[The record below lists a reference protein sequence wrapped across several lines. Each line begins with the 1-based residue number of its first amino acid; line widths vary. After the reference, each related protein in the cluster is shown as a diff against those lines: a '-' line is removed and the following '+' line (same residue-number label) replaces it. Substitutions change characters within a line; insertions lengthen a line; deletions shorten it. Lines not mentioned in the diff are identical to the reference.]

1 MAERTSQYVSTPS
14 FIADP
19 ASVDR
24 STGRQIDWDN
34 VPSSFAGAD
43 GKKVIPAGH
52 RVYETEDG
60 KIVPEPGDDG
70 DGNPVNELIGLIET
84 NAIEGDNS
92 AALSGYG
99 VIVGGVVYTELLP
112 EELEAEDLEALAE
125 VGTGF
130 AFETY
135 SDSRAS

>member
-52 RVYETEDG
+52 RVYETVEG
-60 KIVPEPGDDG
+60 KIL
-70 DGNPVNELIGLIET
+70 PVTQAEDPVFGLIET
-84 NAIEGDNS
+84 NAIQDDKS

-112 EELEAEDLEALAE
+112 EELVAEDLEVLAE

>member
-52 RVYETEDG
+52 RVYETAEG
-60 KIVPEPGDDG
+60 KIL
-70 DGNPVNELIGLIET
+70 PVTQAEDPVFGLIET
-84 NAIEGDNS
+84 NAIQDDKS

-112 EELEAEDLEALAE
+112 EELAAEDLEALAE

>member
-43 GKKVIPAGH
+43 GKKMIPAGH
-52 RVYETEDG
+52 RVYETAEG
-60 KIVPEPGDDG
+60 KIL
-70 DGNPVNELIGLIET
+70 PVTQAEDPVFGLIET
-84 NAIEGDNS
+84 NAIQDDKS

-112 EELEAEDLEALAE
+112 EELAAEDLEALAE

>member
-1 MAERTSQYVSTPS
+1 MATRTTQCVSTPS

-19 ASVDR
+19 ASAAR
-24 STGRQIDWDN
+24 STGRQVDWAN
-34 VPSSFAGAD
+34 VDSSFAGSD

-52 RVYETEDG
+52 RVYETTEG
-60 KIVPEPGDDG
+60 KIIPKQTAAQEP
-70 DGNPVNELIGLIET
+70 LLGLIET
-84 NAIEGDNS
+84 NAIEGDKS

-99 VIVGGVVYTELLP
+99 VIIGGVVYTELLP
-112 EELEAEDLEALAE
+112 ETLDSTAQAELAA

-135 SDSRAS
+135 SDSRAGS